1 MSKLN
6 KIERLKQELL
16 PYKFD
21 IENIDYHN
29 LSEANRFYLK
39 NFGIYNIKL
48 APQKFMLRIRLDGG
62 IIEQKKFLKLIN
74 IAKEF
79 SLKLLATT
87 RAGLELHNIL
97 PSDILKIYYK
107 IKELGLSTH
116 QSLTDNVRNIV
127 TDVYDGLVEDSK
139 IECAPLITQI
149 KEEFLDKKE
158 FFGTIP
164 RKFNTAI
171 IGRVEPIINPW
182 GSDLLFAL
190 AKKDSEYGFNIYL
203 GGKNNQVAKDAN
215 IFVHPSDVSKF
226 FRAVVLA
233 FKGLGLR
240 GSRSKTRLYYLLE
253 EIGIEKFRDEVR
265 KNFAKKL
272 KNSGTLLMKNSKYK
286 GIIQLKNGSFAKAL
300 NVNYGELELST
311 LEELLKEHKIRVGA
325 DQKLH
330 LIGLRTKPNT
340 IENATILACAGSRYC
355 PLSLWDIK
363 KDISPLELEK
373 FAKAGINVGFSGCL
387 KGCGHHLLSDI
398 GLVGLRSN
406 LYSNTEKALRVY
418 FGAIELPKPTPAR
431 LLYFAVPLR
440 EVSTL
445 FKAFRELFLA
455 SNYSDF
461 RDLSA
466 YLLKY
471 KIETL
476 QLFFLLKILGK
487 IEPKTE
493 KLFFND
499 ATSNEQI
506 TKTLLNNDILP
517 PQEELHKIVNN
528 LAHKAWDE
536 R

>member
-1 MSKLN
+1 MAP
-6 KIERLKQELL
+6 IE
-16 PYKFD
+16 FD
-21 IENIDYHN
+21 IENVDYSN
-29 LSEANRFYLK
+29 LSEADRFYLK
-39 NFGIYNIKL
+39 NYGIYNIKL
-48 APQKFMLRIRLDGG
+48 TPQKFMLRVRLDGG
-62 IIEQKKFLKLIN
+62 VIEKARLIGLIN

-79 SLKLLATT
+79 NLKLIATT

-107 IKELGLSTH
+107 VKELGLSTH
-116 QSLTDNVRNIV
+116 QNLTDNIRNIV

-139 IECAPLITQI
+139 IECDPIIAQI
-149 KEEFLDKKE
+149 REEFLDKKE

-164 RKFNTAI
+164 RKFNTTI

-190 AKKDSEYGFNIYL
+190 AKSGSEYGFNIYL

-215 IFVHPSDVSKF
+215 IFVPPSDAPKL

-233 FKGLGLR
+233 FKELGLR
-240 GSRSKTRLYYLLE
+240 GSRSKTRLFYLLE
-253 EIGIEKFRDEVR
+253 EIGIEKFRDEVQ

-272 KNSGTLLMKNSKYK
+272 ENSGTLLMQTSKYK
-286 GIIQLKNGSFAKAL
+286 SITQLKDGTFAKAL
-300 NVNYGELELST
+300 NLNYGELDLST
-311 LEELLKEHKIRVGA
+311 LEELLKEHQIRVGA

-330 LIGLRTKPNT
+330 LIGLKTKPNT

-363 KDISPLELEK
+363 KDINPLELEEFVK
-373 FAKAGINVGFSGCL
+373 VGINVGFSGCL

-406 LYSNTEKALRVY
+406 LYSKTEKALRVY
-418 FGAIELPKPTPAR
+418 FGATELPKPTPAR

-440 EVSTL
+440 EISTL
-445 FKAFRELFLA
+445 FRAFRELFLA

-471 KIETL
+471 EVETL
-476 QLFFLLKILGK
+476 QLFFLLKIVGK
-487 IEPKTE
+487 ANLEIEQ
-493 KLFFND
+493 LLLNS

-506 TKTLLNNDILP
+506 TKALLNNDIVP
-517 PQEELHKIVNN
+517 TQEELHKIVNN